1 MGRIW
6 SKICIIYLFIQSLIR
21 TENYGKGEVYMAK
34 KVKLSEVT
42 DMFKGME
49 ILSLEGVK
57 IEGDI
62 EIDLSGLFGGGGF
75 DPMLAAILGQE
86 SAMLA
91 QHFARIAGMFGVPVG
106 MGAPAAAGA
115 VAPGISPALA
125 APKLKDLIPAKF
137 DVAKIAEWTTQ
148 IQEVPLGNTSADGGT
163 RGKQVIVGGEKA
175 LPFYFDAPMP
185 NRNQVTIDV
194 FDMRIGLA
202 KAVKENY
209 DEVMD
214 SPGEWAKKNVDKF
227 NADMITIHLISTDPL
242 VKDTSAK
249 DAAKTVEE
257 VLQAVDVP
265 IAIGGSGNPQKDPE
279 VLSKAAEVSEGE
291 RCLLASASLNLDYA
305 KIAEAALKY
314 DHDVLSWTQLDM
326 NAQKELN
333 RKLMKQCNVPR
344 DRIIMDPTTAALG
357 YGLDYAYTNM
367 ERIRLA
373 ALMGDD
379 ELTFPMS
386 SGTTNAWGARE
397 SWMVGSPL
405 GQDSDWGP
413 REYRGPIWEI
423 VTGLSLAIAGNDLF
437 MMMHP
442 TSVAVL
448 KQITQTL
455 FGTVEAEPV
464 NIASWIEA
472 EV

>member
-6 SKICIIYLFIQSLIR
+6 SKICIISLFIQSLIR

-291 RCLLASASLNLDYA
+291 RCLLASASLNLDYS

-397 SWMVGSPL
+397 SWMVSSPL